1 MAKIGRPPGNSE
13 ARQQLVDAAR
23 ALFTALPF
31 KKVSTRMVA
40 EAAGVNSALIHY
52 YFSDKL
58 GLYETMLLETLEP
71 LRKYFDNEKNSEPPS
86 IENFIRTY
94 YRAMSPN
101 ADVPKLIFRTM
112 SDQADIQHPVIKGI
126 MEKMVARGGSLI
138 LDNDKIE
145 PRLKSGLRADFSKLT
160 VISMTIFP
168 FIVPESVL
176 KLQNLSL
183 TEDDFLALAEHQ
195 IQVLKHGLL
204 NDDVS

>member
-1 MAKIGRPPGNSE
+1 MAKIGRPAGNST

-40 EAAGVNSALIHY
+40 EAAEVNSALIHY
-52 YFSDKL
+52 YFGDKL

-71 LRKYFDNEKNSEPPS
+71 LREFFDSEKKGEPLS
-86 IENFIRTY
+86 IENFIRAY

-101 ADVPKLIFRTM
+101 PDVPKLIFRTM
-112 SDQADIQHPVIKGI
+112 SDQADIQHPMIKSI
-126 MEKMVARGGSLI
+126 LKKMVDRGGSLI
-138 LDNDKIE
+138 LDSDRIE
-145 PRLKSGLRADFSKLT
+145 PRLKPNRRADFSKLT

-168 FIVPESVL
+168 FIVPEAVL

-183 TEDDFLALAEHQ
+183 TEDDFVALAEHH
-195 IQVLKHGLL
+195 IQVLKYGLL
-204 NDDVS
+204 NDDAS

>member
-1 MAKIGRPPGNSE
+1 MTKIGRPAGNSE

-52 YFSDKL
+52 YFGDKI

-71 LRKYFDNEKNSEPPS
+71 LRDFFDSEKKDKPLS
-86 IENFIRTY
+86 IEDFIRAY

-101 ADVPKLIFRTM
+101 PDVPKLIFRTM
-112 SDQADIQHPVIKGI
+112 SDQTDIQHPVIKSI
-126 MEKMVARGGSLI
+126 LKKMVERGGSLI
-138 LDNDKIE
+138 LDSGRIE
-145 PRLKSGLRADFSKLT
+145 PRLKAGLKADFSKLT
-160 VISMTIFP
+160 IISMTIFP
-168 FIVPESVL
+168 FIVPEAVL

-183 TEDDFLALAEHQ
+183 TENDFVALAEHH

-204 NDDVS
+204 NDEVS